1 MATEADERATA
12 TGYDRW
18 AALYDD
24 GDPSTWLDEPFLLE
38 QLNPFPGCRIL
49 DLGCGTGRYLRQLT
63 PGLYRITA
71 VDLSRGM
78 LARARRHTNKRIDI
92 SFLQASITCLPFQPW
107 SFDRMMSGLVIDH
120 IASPRQLFDQM
131 ATMLTKSGRAVVAA
145 VHPDMQRVT
154 GADIDVASDEG
165 AVRIPGHIHEVGEL
179 VAAVQ
184 GAHMKVVAI
193 DEPRITPAMLEHRP
207 TWKRKLGCPA
217 LLLLALVNTNQK

>member
-63 PGLYRITA
+63 QDLYRITA

-78 LARARRHTNKRIDI
+78 LARARRHTDKRIDV
-92 SFLQASITCLPFQPW
+92 SFLQASVTCLPFQPC
-107 SFDRMMSGLVIDH
+107 SFDRIMSGLVIDH
-120 IASPRQLFDQM
+120 IASPRGKWPFDQM
-131 ATMLTKSGRAVVAA
+131 ATMLTKNGRAVVAA
-145 VHPDMQRVT
+145 VHPDMQRIT

-165 AVRIPGHIHEVGEL
+165 AVHIPGHIHEVGEL
-179 VAAVQ
+179 VAAVP
-184 GAHMKVVAI
+184 GRTH
-193 DEPRITPAMLEHRP
+193 EGGRHR
-207 TWKRKLGCPA
+207 
-217 LLLLALVNTNQK
+217 